1 MVDKG
6 KIPPIK
12 GIEDQITNPLLQKV
26 VKAANEASNMQLF
39 YDQYLPPAVAQVH
52 LDTLQEVFGL
62 TMEPEEAARRMQE
75 ANEEYLA
82 ERDQ

>member
-1 MVDKG
+1 
-6 KIPPIK
+6 
-12 GIEDQITNPLLQKV
+12 
-26 VKAANEASNMQLF
+26 MQLF